1 MLIRHAGT
9 PGALGTPGIPPLRN
23 ELTVRE
29 GRLKVVEG
37 RLKVGSRP
45 GETEASAA
53 TDLG

>member
-1 MLIRHAGT
+1 MMRCYESELGFLR
-9 PGALGTPGIPPLRN
+9 GALNN
-23 ELTVRE
+23 ELIVRE